1 MIDQNSDHKRKLIRR
16 YVNNTA
22 SEKELQ
28 SLFAMISKDEINA
41 FIEADMD
48 REIESMNQNS
58 ELEKFSRKTPWYKYI
73 AASFIFISLSA
84 ATIYFISENSD
95 KNETSA
101 ISKKAIVP
109 GGNIAYLTLT
119 NGKRIALTDMAN
131 GTVVKEAGVQIT
143 KTSDGQLVYKVL
155 AVDPKEGDNHYN
167 TIETPK
173 GGQFQILLPD
183 GSKVW
188 LNASSSLKYRPS
200 FAVLKERIVELTGEA
215 YFEVHKDK
223 HKPFIVKNA
232 KQAVE
237 VLGTHFN
244 INAYT
249 DEPEVK
255 TTLIEGAVRVAVIK
269 DDIVSGNYKLLKPG
283 EQSLLTGSEIKV
295 KDVDTEESIAWKN
308 GQFMFSSESI
318 KEIMRKISRWYNV
331 EVDYRANVSEMKF
344 TGTISRYSNVSQ
356 VLQMLEM
363 TNKIHFKIKGR
374 RIEVTKPIINQ

>member
-1 MIDQNSDHKRKLIRR
+1 MNDKNSAHKRKLIRR

-28 SLFAMISKDEINA
+28 SLFGMIGADEINT

-48 REIESMNQNS
+48 REIESMNRS
-58 ELEKFSRKTPWYKYI
+58 ADLEKLSRKAPWYKYI
-73 AASFIFISLSA
+73 AASLIFISLSA
-84 ATIYFISENSD
+84 AAAYFISGSLD
-95 KNETSA
+95 KNDA
-101 ISKKAIVP
+101 LANSKKAIVP
-109 GGNIAYLTLT
+109 GGNAAYLTLT

-131 GTVVKEAGVQIT
+131 GTVVKEPGVEIT
-143 KTSDGQLVYKVL
+143 KTNDGQLVYKL
-155 AVDPKEGDNHYN
+155 SDVDHEKGNNHYN
-167 TIETPK
+167 TIETPR
-173 GGQFQILLPD
+173 GGQYQILLPD

-188 LNASSSLKYRPS
+188 LNASSSLKYPPS
-200 FAVLKERIVELTGEA
+200 FAALKERTVELTGEA

-223 HKPFIVKNA
+223 SRPFIVKNA

-255 TTLIEGAVRVAVIK
+255 TTLIEGAVRVAVLK
-269 DDIVSGNYKLLKPG
+269 NDIISSDYKMIRPG
-283 EQSLLTGSEIKV
+283 EQSVLTGSEIKIRAV
-295 KDVDTEESIAWKN
+295 ETDESIAWKN

-318 KEIMRKISRWYNV
+318 MEIMRKISRWYNV
-331 EVDYRANVSEMKF
+331 DVDYQGNVSEMKF
-344 TGTISRYSNVSQ
+344 TGTISRYANVSQ

-363 TNKIHFKIKGR
+363 TNKVHFKIKGR
-374 RIEVTKPIINQ
+374 IIEVTKPIINQ